1 MDLRLHFRVLSRFR
15 YLVIGGL
22 ILAVALAF
30 FSYFRV
36 DLHGFKINPR
46 QDETWQSSEVFLL
59 TQKNSS
65 LFTANPDASG
75 SSGATSWLMTLP
87 GFYAQIAN
95 SDVVG
100 DVIRANHSLHGTYD
114 AYQLFSSRD
123 NSALPFLRFD
133 ANSATRTGAV
143 RLANAA
149 AGTFLSYVQ
158 SKQALQRIPASNRV
172 VIQTITAPQAKLAVL
187 VQPRKKTVPIIV
199 FLATIIG
206 TLGLCYILENLRPSA
221 TTEAPA
227 YDEEVPAARPHVRS
241 AAGGKSSNPRGF

>member
-114 AYQLFSSRD
+114 AYQLFSSRGQ
-123 NSALPFLRFD
+123 F
-133 ANSATRTGAV
+133 GAAVSPV
-143 RLANAA
+143 R
-149 AGTFLSYVQ
+149 
-158 SKQALQRIPASNRV
+158 R
-172 VIQTITAPQAKLAVL
+172 KLGD
-187 VQPRKKTVPIIV
+187 PYR
-199 FLATIIG
+199 
-206 TLGLCYILENLRPSA
+206 
-221 TTEAPA
+221 
-227 YDEEVPAARPHVRS
+227 RS
-241 AAGGKSSNPRGF
+241 AARERGGRDVPQLRTEQTGAPANPGVESGRDPDDHCASGEARSARSAAQEDCSDHRLPCDHHWDSWSLLHPREPSAVRDYRSARV